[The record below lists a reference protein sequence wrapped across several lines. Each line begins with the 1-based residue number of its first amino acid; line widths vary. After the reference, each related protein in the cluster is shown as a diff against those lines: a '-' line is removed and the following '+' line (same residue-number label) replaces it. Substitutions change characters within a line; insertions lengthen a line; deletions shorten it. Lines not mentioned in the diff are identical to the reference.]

1 MEIDQTEKY
10 GEGTGGVQEPSPGK
24 INVNFVKGCC
34 KDCRAQFG
42 VF

>member
-1 MEIDQTEKY
+1 MEIDQIEKY
-10 GEGTGGVQEPSPGK
+10 GEGTGESRSLPQE
-24 INVNFVKGCC
+24 NVNFVKGCC